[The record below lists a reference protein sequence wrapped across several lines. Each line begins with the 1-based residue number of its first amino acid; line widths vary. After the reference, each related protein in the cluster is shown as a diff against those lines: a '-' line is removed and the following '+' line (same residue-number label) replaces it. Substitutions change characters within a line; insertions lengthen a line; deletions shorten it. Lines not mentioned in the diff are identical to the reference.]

1 MHKDENNHD
10 HCENCG
16 NHDHDH
22 EHHHHDHEEEMD
34 IIHLTLD
41 DDSTL
46 DCGVL
51 GIFEVEDKEYIAL
64 VPLEEEEG
72 QENDALLYEY
82 KDQEDGEFELSLIE
96 DEDEFNSVVDAF
108 YALFSDG
115 EINFEEDEDK

>member
-1 MHKDENNHD
+1 MHKDDNNHE
-10 HCENCG
+10 HCENCE
-16 NHDHDH
+16 NHDHD
-22 EHHHHDHEEEMD
+22 HDHEEEMD

-41 DDSTL
+41 DGSTL

-51 GIFEVEDKEYIAL
+51 GIFEVEDKEYISL
-64 VPLEEEEG
+64 VPLEEDGEEN
-72 QENDALLYEY
+72 EALLYEY

-115 EINFEEDEDK
+115 EINFEEENK

>member
-16 NHDHDH
+16 NPDHDH

-41 DDSTL
+41 DDSSL

>member
-16 NHDHDH
+16 NHDH